1 MTSIYNTLQHN
12 IFDIFIYI
20 TWILYFIIT
29 LGLSVNAPE
38 YLNSIQS
45 FMRLYISLFLMYR
58 FIPLKKVE
66 FTDLDAKIAFNAG
79 WFLFVT
85 TIVDSVLKTYLDSI
99 KKHLEYSLMLVTALN
114 THIGYE
120 NAAKI
125 AKKAH
130 KENKT
135 LRQAAIELNLLTDE
149 QFTLWVKPEDMV

>member
-1 MTSIYNTLQHN
+1 MGRGSGQEVRLKP
-12 IFDIFIYI
+12 
-20 TWILYFIIT
+20 LYSDHLLRI
-29 LGLSVNAPE
+29 
-38 YLNSIQS
+38 
-45 FMRLYISLFLMYR
+45 
-58 FIPLKKVE
+58 
-66 FTDLDAKIAFNAG
+66 
-79 WFLFVT
+79 
-85 TIVDSVLKTYLDSI
+85 
-99 KKHLEYSLMLVTALN
+99 HLENSLILVTALN